1 MKTHIC
7 TLKAAA
13 LLALLAA
20 LFAPSS
26 LAEDRG
32 DWAFKIKLPKGERRT
47 KLFNGR
53 DFTGWVGQTEKYWS
67 ISKGQI
73 RGANQGEVPASSY
86 LFSKKSYRNFR
97 LLLEVKQTR
106 GEAFSTMHS
115 AVCVL
120 GEKIADKG
128 EEFSFKGPLLMFC
141 NDWGIW
147 EANRRNRIF
156 PEGAPG
162 AVVNPA
168 EKVGEW
174 NRIEALVVGDHIQMA
189 ANGVRIIDFTDKPGM
204 LTASQ
209 IGLQLHAN
217 SRPQEYHFRG
227 LTLVENP
234 KDELATLNGVGR

>member
-1 MKTHIC
+1 MRTKYSFIF
-7 TLKAAA
+7 A
-13 LLALLAA
+13 LMAT
-20 LFAPSS
+20 LFATTS

-32 DWAFKIKLPKGERRT
+32 DWAMKVKLPKGERRT
-47 KLFNGR
+47 RLFNGK
-53 DFTGWVGQTEKYWS
+53 DLSGWEGRTDKFWTAA
-67 ISKGQI
+67 KGEI
-73 RGANQGEVPASSY
+73 RGANQGEVLASSY
-86 LFSKKSYRNFR
+86 LFTKKTFRNFR

-120 GEKIADKG
+120 GERISDKG
-128 EEFSFKGPLLMFC
+128 EDFSFRGPLLMFC

-156 PEGAPG
+156 PADAPG
-162 AVVNPA
+162 AIVNPA

-189 ANGVRIIDFTDKPGM
+189 ANGVQVIDFTDKPGM
-204 LTASQ
+204 LTASP

-217 SRPQEYHFRG
+217 NRPQEYHFRG

-234 KDELATLNGVGR
+234 KDQLVTLEKR